1 MRKLFCVEN
10 LASTDMTT
18 PKRWKE
24 IEGIFA
30 AAVECD
36 SAERLAL
43 LAEAC
48 GEDEQLR
55 TVE

>member
-1 MRKLFCVEN
+1 
-10 LASTDMTT
+10 MTT

-24 IEGIFA
+24 IDGICA
-30 AAVECD
+30 AALECD

-48 GEDEQLR
+48 GEEEQLR